1 MAESN
6 FKYTPAET
14 DVLRVIENVLKA
26 LLDKEF
32 NSDDMLRAFVVHR
45 VCPLQM
51 QEHKLCHMSDHLDP
65 TRTSRHELS
74 MADVMKRVKA
84 IASSDMEETWTWK
97 VKPFYR
103 DRLAPQVS

>member
-1 MAESN
+1 MN

-14 DVLRVIENVLKA
+14 DKLLVIDNVLA
-26 LLDKEF
+26 TLLDRDF
-32 NSDDMLRAFVVHR
+32 DCDDMLCSFVVHR

-51 QEHKLCHMSDHLDP
+51 REHKLCHMSDHLDP

-74 MADVMKRVKA
+74 MVDVMKRVKA
-84 IASSDMEETWTWK
+84 IASSDMEDEWTWK
-97 VKPFYR
+97 VKPYYR